1 MLRAFYLELR
11 AKAPAADGAP
21 ITTRQLESLI
31 RLTEARARADLR
43 TTATQC
49 ASTLCT
55 FWCMAAYASHQR
67 MFMRGSAQC
76 MSYLLPRE

>member
-1 MLRAFYLELR
+1 MPSLRFSGLHACTNSGTWGVRSCQSIAQVLRAFYLELR

-49 ASTLCT
+49 AP
-55 FWCMAAYASHQR
+55 AR
-67 MFMRGSAQC
+67 
-76 MSYLLPRE
+76 

>member
-49 ASTLCT
+49 APAVRGADAWQGLPAII
-55 FWCMAAYASHQR
+55 WCACVAVISAPAA
-67 MFMRGSAQC
+67 
-76 MSYLLPRE
+76 

>member
-1 MLRAFYLELR
+1 MLRAFHLELR

-43 TTATQC
+43 TIATQC
-49 ASTLCT
+49 VPAVCDAGAWQGLPAIIWRACVAVISAP
-55 FWCMAAYASHQR
+55 AA
-67 MFMRGSAQC
+67 
-76 MSYLLPRE
+76 